1 MEQVARL
8 EINKYRRKYNDV
20 VLRKLRN
27 AGIEYREEGARNPF
41 AIKIMVSTEQFEKA
55 RKIVA
60 GVSYT
65 NPRY

>member
-8 EINKYRRKYNDV
+8 EINKYRRMYNDV
-20 VLRKLRN
+20 VLHKLRK
-27 AGIEYREEGARNPF
+27 AGIEYREESARNPF
-41 AIKIMVSTEQFEKA
+41 AIKIMVPTEQFEKA

-65 NPRY
+65 NPQY

>member
-1 MEQVARL
+1 MKQVARL
-8 EINKYRRKYNDV
+8 EINIYSRMYNDV
-20 VLRKLRN
+20 VLYKLRN
-27 AGIEYREEGARNPF
+27 AGIEYREEDARSPF
-41 AIKIMVSTEQFEKA
+41 AIKIMVPTEQFEKA

>member
-8 EINKYRRKYNDV
+8 EINKYRRMYNDV
-20 VLRKLRN
+20 VLHKLRN
-27 AGIEYREEGARNPF
+27 AGIEYREEDARNGF
-41 AIKIMVSTEQFEKA
+41 AIKIMVPTEQFEIA

-65 NPRY
+65 KPQY